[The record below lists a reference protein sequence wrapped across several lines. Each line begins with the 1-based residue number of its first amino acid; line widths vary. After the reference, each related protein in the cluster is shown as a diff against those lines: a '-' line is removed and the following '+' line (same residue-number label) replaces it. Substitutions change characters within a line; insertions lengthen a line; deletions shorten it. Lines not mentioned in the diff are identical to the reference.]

1 MTRAPAAASASAVAR
16 PIPRD
21 APVTRAVLLARLV
34 MMAFSMRLVRAVL
47 RWCRKMLRQA
57 PASLAELVDTVR
69 VEGDVI
75 LDLRHRFKWRLI
87 RPHRVERTIPA
98 SRNAVVGSVALVGTI
113 RGVFT
118 TRERGHIDIT
128 TGDILNRRIGR
139 LAKRQR
145 IQGIGDN
152 FSADCDHDARRI
164 RIGRNGVVGPRN
176 LDRLVSHG
184 LYPSDLEMAPQ
195 HPKIASRR
203 RRTAQDIGTAT

>member
-98 SRNAVVGSVALVGTI
+98 SRNAVVGSVALVGAI
-113 RGVFT
+113 RGVFA
-118 TRERGHIDIT
+118 TRERGHIDIP
-128 TGDILNRRIGR
+128 TGDVLNGRIGG

-145 IQGIGDN
+145 SAGVGDDLA
-152 FSADCDHDARRI
+152 ADRDHDARRV
-164 RIGRNGVVGPRN
+164 RLDRDGVVGPRD
-176 LDRLVSHG
+176 LHRLVSH
-184 LYPSDLEMAPQ
+184 DLSLSELGMT
-195 HPKIASRR
+195 H
-203 RRTAQDIGTAT
+203 